1 MDSRCNL
8 SEGIYE
14 RGMESGFS
22 KGQSEGRA
30 EGILEIALEMLRE
43 HFPVDPIA
51 RITKLDV
58 AISKEAGRKH
68 GLLWARDLRDEM
80 RSLRF

>member
-30 EGILEIALEMLRE
+30 EGGLEIALEMLRE
-43 HFPVDPIA
+43 HFPVDTIA
-51 RITKLDV
+51 RITKLD
-58 AISKEAGRKH
+58 AATIKEAGRKH
-68 GLLWARDLRDEM
+68 GLL
-80 RSLRF
+80 

>member
-43 HFPVDPIA
+43 HFPVDTIA
-51 RITKLDV
+51 RITKLD
-58 AISKEAGRKH
+58 AATSKEAGRKH
-68 GLLWARDLRDEM
+68 GLL
-80 RSLRF
+80 

>member
-1 MDSRCNL
+1 
-8 SEGIYE
+8 
-14 RGMESGFS
+14 MESGFS

-51 RITKLDV
+51 RITKLD
-58 AISKEAGRKH
+58 AATSKEAGSKH
-68 GLLWARDLRDEM
+68 GLL
-80 RSLRF
+80 